1 MNSMSQEDY
10 SAMFQAAEDYNQR
23 LKATG
28 APLNS
33 YQDVPGYA
41 DALNIAGS
49 GIMGYITIP
58 QIQVQLPI
66 YHGTSEEV
74 LNVAVGHLEGT
85 TLPIGGRSTHAIL
98 SAHRGLPSAKLFSDL
113 DKLVVGDV
121 FTVTI
126 LNQVLTYQVDK
137 IEIVEP
143 QAVNRLAIQEGEDYI
158 TLLTCTPYGV
168 NTHRLLVRGRRIE
181 NAAPELNVRVSA
193 DAVQLEPGMIA
204 AILGGAL
211 MLLLFVGSM
220 VSSTLQQAHEKKT
233 RAQKQR
239 LKTELKAGEKHDT
252 NQTHPDS
259 GDIYPAVQSGAP
271 VCRDDRGAC
280 SSKGP
285 TDH

>member
-1 MNSMSQEDY
+1 M
-10 SAMFQAAEDYNQR
+10 
-23 LKATG
+23 
-28 APLNS
+28 
-33 YQDVPGYA
+33 
-41 DALNIAGS
+41 
-49 GIMGYITIP
+49 
-58 QIQVQLPI
+58 
-66 YHGTSEEV
+66 
-74 LNVAVGHLEGT
+74 
-85 TLPIGGRSTHAIL
+85 
-98 SAHRGLPSAKLFSDL
+98 
-113 DKLVVGDV
+113 VGDV

-168 NTHRLLVRGRRIE
+168 NTHRLLVRGSRIE

-220 VSSTLQQAHEKKT
+220 LSSTLQQAHEKKT

-280 SSKGP
+280 SSKGS

>member
-1 MNSMSQEDY
+1 M
-10 SAMFQAAEDYNQR
+10 
-23 LKATG
+23 
-28 APLNS
+28 
-33 YQDVPGYA
+33 
-41 DALNIAGS
+41 
-49 GIMGYITIP
+49 
-58 QIQVQLPI
+58 
-66 YHGTSEEV
+66 
-74 LNVAVGHLEGT
+74 
-85 TLPIGGRSTHAIL
+85 PIGGRSTHAIL

-220 VSSTLQQAHEKKT
+220 LGSTLQQAHEKKT

-239 LKTELKAGEKHDT
+239 LETELKAGEKHDT

-259 GDIYPAVQSGAP
+259 GDIHPAVQSGAP

-280 SSKGP
+280 SSKGQ